1 MRAGAVLLYRA
12 GLSCITTLHF
22 VNRNL
27 KLFHISEKT
36 TLYAKISDNHFGF
49 CAIIETQIDPFPI
62 VGGLTKMKLKYAFQ
76 RGVASALIAGV
87 VLTAGLPAL
96 AAGGAEAAET
106 ESAAVV
112 QVVSP
117 SDEGT
122 AQDEFGVSAAMNI
135 SEDET
140 PLSIEDETPLSGN
153 AGTGFWSTLFQL
165 LKHLAGKH

>member
-1 MRAGAVLLYRA
+1 
-12 GLSCITTLHF
+12 
-22 VNRNL
+22 
-27 KLFHISEKT
+27 
-36 TLYAKISDNHFGF
+36 
-49 CAIIETQIDPFPI
+49 
-62 VGGLTKMKLKYAFQ
+62 MKLKYAFQ

-122 AQDEFGVSAAMNI
+122 AQGEFGVSAAMNI
-135 SEDET
+135 S
-140 PLSIEDETPLSGN
+140 EDETPLSGN

-165 LKHLAGKH
+165 LKHLVGKR

>member
-1 MRAGAVLLYRA
+1 
-12 GLSCITTLHF
+12 
-22 VNRNL
+22 
-27 KLFHISEKT
+27 
-36 TLYAKISDNHFGF
+36 
-49 CAIIETQIDPFPI
+49 
-62 VGGLTKMKLKYAFQ
+62 MKLKYAFQ

-140 PLSIEDETPLSGN
+140 PLSIPDEETPPSGN

>member
-1 MRAGAVLLYRA
+1 
-12 GLSCITTLHF
+12 
-22 VNRNL
+22 
-27 KLFHISEKT
+27 
-36 TLYAKISDNHFGF
+36 
-49 CAIIETQIDPFPI
+49 
-62 VGGLTKMKLKYAFQ
+62 MKLKYAFQ

-96 AAGGAEAAET
+96 AAGGAETAET

-112 QVVSP
+112 QVVSL

-122 AQDEFGVSAAMNI
+122 AQDESGVSMCI
-135 SEDET
+135 TEDET

-153 AGTGFWSTLFQL
+153 AGTGFWSILFQL

>member
-1 MRAGAVLLYRA
+1 
-12 GLSCITTLHF
+12 
-22 VNRNL
+22 
-27 KLFHISEKT
+27 
-36 TLYAKISDNHFGF
+36 
-49 CAIIETQIDPFPI
+49 
-62 VGGLTKMKLKYAFQ
+62 MKLKYAFQ

-96 AAGGAEAAET
+96 AASGAEAAET

-117 SDEGT
+117 SDEGA
-122 AQDEFGVSAAMNI
+122 AQNEFGVSDAMDI
-135 SEDET
+135 TEDDT
-140 PLSIEDETPLSGN
+140 PLSIPDEETPPLGN